1 MILSWQI
8 SITVPGYFHRWLA
21 EKGQKEKEGTAH
33 SVFPQEKEREK
44 ETRSLNQLN
53 SISNN

>member
-44 ETRSLNQLN
+44 EARSLNQLN
-53 SISNN
+53 SISYN